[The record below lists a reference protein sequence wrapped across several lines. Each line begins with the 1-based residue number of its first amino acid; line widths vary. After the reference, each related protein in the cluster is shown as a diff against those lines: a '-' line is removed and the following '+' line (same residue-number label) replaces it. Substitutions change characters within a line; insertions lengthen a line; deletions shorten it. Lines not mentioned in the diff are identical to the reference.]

1 MGIRSRCW
9 QIAHLVKLKKTHA
22 IEHSPCKHLSDEL
35 KAKIR
40 EIEEKLGYQRG
51 ETKVLFPADENKPN

>member
-1 MGIRSRCW
+1 
-9 QIAHLVKLKKTHA
+9 
-22 IEHSPCKHLSDEL
+22 LSDEL